1 MATSTK
7 NTNSKLNSKSYL
19 AKDFNSFRSDLVT
32 YARNYFSNQIQDFS
46 EAGVGGMFVELAAF
60 VGDSMS
66 YYLDH
71 QFNELNPATAIE
83 TRNVQSHAQNAG
95 VKISGAAPGVAN
107 VTFYI
112 EVPSALQSDGTYT
125 PDSTSFPM
133 IQKETVL
140 LSNSGIYFTLS
151 EDINFGETNS
161 DGVLLSS
168 YSISEKDSSGNP
180 ASYIMTKEKECIS
193 GQVKVDRFNIPNIL
207 KPFRKITLTRTDV
220 TEILS
225 VKDSS
230 NNQYYEVE
238 SLTQDTV
245 FKRVQVLDDDRD
257 DVSDNLEIIPA
268 PYRFVSAMDFT
279 TRLTKI
285 QFGSGD
291 ASASDD
297 DIIPDPSDLA
307 LPLYG
312 KKTFGRFSIDPNSL
326 LKTQTLGVSPVN
338 TTIQVDYRYGGG
350 LSHNVSTESIRSI
363 NSLKI
368 LFPHQPS
375 SDVQNSV
382 IKSLDVKNK
391 TQASGGAP
399 ALTLEELRSLIG
411 SSRNQQGR
419 IVTQQDLL
427 ARLYTLPSVF
437 GRVYRAGLRKNE
449 ENPLSTELYL
459 LCRNKDSKLQI
470 APDALKKNLRLY
482 LNEFRL
488 ISDAIDILDGSI
500 INYKINFSVVCT
512 PSSNKSTVLAN
523 VISNIKEV
531 SDIKFFQIDQPIVE
545 ADVINAIINTPGVLS
560 MPSLEF
566 SNAFGTIGSYTYSDI
581 EFDLKAN
588 LYKGLIIGPAGSIF
602 ELKYPDSDITG
613 TAE

>member
-1 MATSTK
+1 MASSS
-7 NTNSKLNSKSYL
+7 NKLSGKSYL

-32 YARNYFSNQIQDFS
+32 YARNYFSGQIQDFS

-60 VGDSMS
+60 VGDSLA

-71 QFNELNPATAIE
+71 QFNELNPASAIE
-83 TRNVQSHAQNAG
+83 TRNVQSHARNAG
-95 VKISGAAPGVAN
+95 VKISGAAPAVAN

-112 EVPSALQSDGTYT
+112 EVPSAVQSDGTYF
-125 PDSTSFPM
+125 PDVSAFPI
-133 IQKETVL
+133 IQNESVL
-140 LSNSGIYFTLS
+140 LSNSGIYFTLT
-151 EDINFGETNS
+151 EDIDFAETNS

-168 YSISEKDSSGNP
+168 YTISETDGSGNP
-180 ASYIMTKEKECIS
+180 SSYILTKEQECIS
-193 GQVKVDRFNIPNIL
+193 GQVRVDRFNIPNVL

-225 VKDSS
+225 VKDSAG
-230 NNQYYEVE
+230 NVYYEVE

-245 FKRVQVLDDDRD
+245 FKRVQNLDQDRD
-257 DVSDNLEIIPA
+257 DVSDNLEVVPA
-268 PYRFVSAMDFT
+268 PYRFVSKMDFT
-279 TRLTKI
+279 SRLTKI

-291 ASASDD
+291 GDAIDD

-312 KKTFGRFSIDPNSL
+312 KKAFGRFSIDPNAL
-326 LKTQTLGVSPVN
+326 LKTQTLGITPVN
-338 TTIQVDYRYGGG
+338 TTITVEYRHGGG
-350 LSHNVSTESIRSI
+350 LGHNVAASSIRSI
-363 NSLKI
+363 NQLKI
-368 LFPHQPS
+368 LFPNQPS
-375 SDVQNSV
+375 SDIQNSV
-382 IKSLDVKNK
+382 IRSLDVKNK
-391 TQASGGAP
+391 SNASGGAP

-411 SSRNQQGR
+411 SARNQQNR

-427 ARLYTLPSVF
+427 ARLYTLPAVF

-459 LCRNKDSKLQI
+459 LCRDKENKLQL
-470 APDALKKNLRLY
+470 APDALKKNLRVY

-488 ISDAIDILDGSI
+488 ISDAIDILDASI
-500 INYKINFSVVCT
+500 VNYKINFSIVCT

-523 VISNIKEV
+523 VISNIKET

-566 SNAFGTIGSYTYSDI
+566 NNAHGTIGAYTYSDI
-581 EFDLKAN
+581 EFDMQAN

>member
-1 MATSTK
+1 MASSS
-7 NTNSKLNSKSYL
+7 NKLSGKSYL

-32 YARNYFSNQIQDFS
+32 YARNYFSGQIQDFS

-60 VGDSMS
+60 VGDSLA

-71 QFNELNPATAIE
+71 QFNELNPASAIE
-83 TRNVQSHAQNAG
+83 TRNVQSHARNAG
-95 VKISGAAPGVAN
+95 VKISGAAPAVAN

-112 EVPSALQSDGTYT
+112 EVPSAVQSDGTYF
-125 PDSTSFPM
+125 PDVSAFPI
-133 IQKETVL
+133 IQNESVL
-140 LSNSGIYFTLS
+140 LSNSGIYFTLT
-151 EDINFGETNS
+151 EDIDFAETNS

-168 YSISEKDSSGNP
+168 YTISETDGSGNP
-180 ASYIMTKEKECIS
+180 SSYILTKNQECIS
-193 GQVKVDRFNIPNIL
+193 GQVRVDRFNIPNVL

-225 VKDSS
+225 VKDSAG
-230 NNQYYEVE
+230 NVYYEVE

-245 FKRVQVLDDDRD
+245 FKRVQNLDQDRD
-257 DVSDNLEIIPA
+257 DVSDNLEVVPA
-268 PYRFVSAMDFT
+268 PYRFVSKMDFT
-279 TRLTKI
+279 SRLTKI

-291 ASASDD
+291 GDAIDD

-312 KKTFGRFSIDPNSL
+312 KKAFGRFSIDPNSL
-326 LKTQTLGVSPVN
+326 LKTQTLGITPVN
-338 TTIQVDYRYGGG
+338 TTITVEYRHGGG
-350 LSHNVSTESIRSI
+350 LGHNVSASSIRSI
-363 NSLKI
+363 NQLKI
-368 LFPHQPS
+368 LFPNQPS
-375 SDVQNSV
+375 SDIQNSV
-382 IKSLDVKNK
+382 IRSLDVKNK
-391 TQASGGAP
+391 SNASGGAP

-411 SSRNQQGR
+411 SARNQQNR

-427 ARLYTLPSVF
+427 ARLYTLPAVF

-459 LCRNKDSKLQI
+459 LCRDKENKLQL
-470 APDALKKNLRLY
+470 APDALKKNLRVY

-488 ISDAIDILDGSI
+488 ISDAIDILDASI
-500 INYKINFSVVCT
+500 VNYKINFSIVCT

-566 SNAFGTIGSYTYSDI
+566 NNAHGTIGAYTYSDI
-581 EFDLKAN
+581 EFDMQAN